1 MARGV
6 KSVKTLDKYS
16 RLTIRILKAKIVE
29 QNGDDGYGYRHL
41 FTCDEIP
48 ECRGY
53 GSSVS
58 DALKKFQKLAELLIE
73 LSL

>member
-1 MARGV
+1 M
-6 KSVKTLDKYS
+6 KTLDNYS
-16 RLTIRILKAKIVE
+16 RLTIRILKAKIVA

>member
-1 MARGV
+1 M
-6 KSVKTLDKYS
+6 KTLDNYS
-16 RLTIRILKAKIVE
+16 RLAIRILKAKIVE
-29 QNGDDGYGYRHL
+29 QNGDDGHGYRHL

-58 DALKKFQKLAELLIE
+58 DVLKKFQKLAELLVE